1 VFRAVVAFMFVARIA
16 SAQTP
21 PPCATTLTNPVYM
34 QVGDTQVNLMNRL
47 GRALRDNTGHEI
59 TIAYF
64 ATGSCTNM
72 NAIYKKTPITAALSY
87 IPSTLEDPNW
97 TPAMPPLQCS
107 PPTGGQVPDIANM
120 IVFPSSC
127 PNSVPPGFVR
137 TFTGPAQSMVMAVPI
152 ASSQTA
158 ITFEEAYFVF
168 GFGAAGMVAPWTDV
182 SQLFIRTVT
191 KGTLLSWA
199 AAISVPAAK
208 WQGIRE
214 ANSNGPCPSVQCDLE
229 TSTSP
234 QAALGILGAEI
245 YDADRTNLKAL
256 AFRSKDQYAAYF
268 ADSTATSHD
277 KKNVRDGHYTVWSPT
292 VWMDT
297 VDQDNNPVKP
307 DARYVVNLL
316 INKSPLPAP
325 NFDIVEIE
333 STVGL
338 VPDCAMG
345 VQREYDGGPL
355 SLYSPPESC
364 TCKFE
369 NTVATTSCTACSD
382 SAPCA
387 TGVCRDGFCEDH

>member
-1 VFRAVVAFMFVARIA
+1 
-16 SAQTP
+16 
-21 PPCATTLTNPVYM
+21 M
-34 QVGDTQVNLMNRL
+34 QIGDTQVNLMNRL

-72 NAIYKKTPITAALSY
+72 NAIYNKTPITVPLLY
-87 IPSTLEDPNW
+87 VPSTLEDPSW
-97 TPAMPPLQCS
+97 TPASPLLQCA
-107 PPTGGQVPDIANM
+107 PPAGGQVPDIANM

-168 GFGAAGMVAPWTDV
+168 GFGAAGMVAPWIDV

-199 AAISVPAAK
+199 AAISVPAGK

-214 ANSNGPCPSVQCDLE
+214 ASSSGPCPSVQCDLE
-229 TSTSP
+229 TSASP
-234 QAALGILGAEI
+234 EAALGILGAEI

-256 AFRSKDQYAAYF
+256 AFRAKDQYAAYF

-277 KKNVRDGHYTVWSPT
+277 KQNVRDGHYTVWSPT

-325 NFDIVEIE
+325 SFDIVSIE

-355 SLYSPPESC
+355 SLYTPPESC

-369 NTVATTSCTACSD
+369 SVVGGSTSCTACDD
-382 SAPCA
+382 STPCA
-387 TGVCRDGFCEDH
+387 TGVCRAGLCEDH